1 MVKKN
6 ILITG
11 ATGLIG
17 SALIKKLSKNGYTPV
32 ILSTSRSEERL
43 NIYKWNP
50 LLETCDKL
58 PDGEYHGIINLAGAS
73 IADTRW
79 NKAGKE
85 VIEQSRTASTLF
97 LKNVVDGLPN
107 PPKHIIS
114 VSAIG
119 YYGVI
124 NDEIKTENSPNGN
137 DFAALVCK
145 DWEDAAKQ
153 LETTNSDLSILRI
166 GIVLVQKGGFY
177 KKISNL
183 AKWKIAAPIGTGMQ
197 PVCWIHIEDLI
208 TIFLSIL
215 DEKLNPGVYNAVAS
229 ISSNKEVTKE
239 IVYKS
244 SQPFV
249 WPAIPS
255 FLIKLIFGE
264 KAEIFTK
271 GAKISNSKLLNA
283 GFDFQFTDLNKAI
296 TNLAKD

>member
-17 SALIKKLSKNGYTPV
+17 TALVQKLSENGYNPI
-32 ILSTSRSEERL
+32 ILSTSRADERL

-50 LLETCDKL
+50 LSKTCDKL
-58 PDGEYHGIINLAGAS
+58 PDGEYHGVINLAGAS

-79 NKAGKE
+79 DKAGKE
-85 VIEQSRTASTLF
+85 VIRQSRVASTLF
-97 LKNVVDGLPN
+97 LKKVVDGLPN

-124 NDEIKTENSPNGN
+124 NNELKTENSLHGK

-145 DWEDAAKQ
+145 DWENAAKQ
-153 LETTNSDLSILRI
+153 LETTKSHLSILRI
-166 GIVLVQKGGFY
+166 GIVLAQKGGFY
-177 KKISNL
+177 KKIKDL
-183 AKWKIAAPIGTGMQ
+183 AKWKIAAPIGTGEQ
-197 PVCWIHIEDLI
+197 PVCWIHIDDLI
-208 TIFLSIL
+208 RVFLSIL
-215 DEKLNPGVYNAVAS
+215 EEKLNPGVYNAVAA
-229 ISSNKEVTKE
+229 ISRNKEVTKE
-239 IVYKS
+239 IAYKN
-244 SQPFV
+244 SQPFFL
-249 WPAIPS
+249 PAIPS

-271 GAKISNSKLLNA
+271 GAEISNSKLLNA
-283 GFDFQFTDLNKAI
+283 GFNFQFTDLYKAI
-296 TNLAKD
+296 TDLSKK